1 MAEYGIMVQTIE
13 IKPVIADATANEVSQ
28 YFTAGLNQIVQKAS
42 KGLNSFKGGSW
53 SVVSH
58 DLTKIDHHLV
68 LSLLIQKGF

>member
-1 MAEYGIMVQTIE
+1 MAEYGMMVQTIE
-13 IKPVIADATANEVSQ
+13 IKPDIADAPASEFSQ

-42 KGLNSFKGGSW
+42 KGLNSFEGGGW
-53 SVVSH
+53 SFVSH